1 MGTVEVWVV
10 PPWTALPSWVAL
22 FSPPPYPRGAAAVV
36 ALAAVV
42 VAVGAVS
49 EWVAWFT
56 WTVLSFPPSPPPF

>member
-1 MGTVEVWVV
+1 MEVWVV
-10 PPWTALPSWVAL
+10 PPWTALPSWAAL

-36 ALAAVV
+36 ALATGV

-56 WTVLSFPPSPPPF
+56 WTVLSFPPPPPLLAS